1 MDLGVLHWYSH
12 VLQGVP
18 GTGLE
23 LQVFHIMVQLVDE
36 LLSLVD
42 VELDVLVGHPDYSM
56 EERHVGGISAEGV
69 KDEFLI
75 FDVMCLRVGERLIQ

>member
-1 MDLGVLHWYSH
+1 M
-12 VLQGVP
+12 
-18 GTGLE
+18 
-23 LQVFHIMVQLVDE
+23 MVQLVDE

-56 EERHVGGISAEGV
+56 EERHVGGVSAEGV

>member
-1 MDLGVLHWYSH
+1 M
-12 VLQGVP
+12 
-18 GTGLE
+18 
-23 LQVFHIMVQLVDE
+23 MVQLVDE

-56 EERHVGGISAEGV
+56 EERRVGGVSAEGV
-69 KDEFLI
+69 KYEFLI